1 MASALHPHCSHL
13 CHCSG
18 RTIRLQLHPTS
29 PVPPISTLPTPAP
42 TAHSPLP
49 SQYPQHRHLQSVND
63 HSNVPH
69 NRLMPSP
76 LQFHHLHRLPLRA
89 NTPRDIPHHSTNP
102 PTLLPQYRHLQ
113 RPPPSLH
120 ANVSSHTSRSLLTIP
135 LQPHPYQPTPLLRAN
150 VPRSTFHNRLN
161 LLPQPSTQYLHHHQS
176 LHPPRTNAPRNV
188 PHNRINLMPIPPQ
201 RRQLRPPPR
210 PLHASVLHR
219 APPNC
224 HRLNL
229 LTTPLQHPHHPQHF
243 LRSVPQH
250 RIYIGTTPPQRR
262 QYPSPPDPQR
272 ADAIRHRCLHLLAT
286 LLQHP
291 QHPLP
296 CHPLIASTLHQRCP
310 TTYADRPPAIPT
322 ASSSP
327 AAATSPATPARPRNA
342 LPHPLRPTI
351 PSHTYLSRLLTATTG
366 HHHYIGPLP
375 AACADLS
382 SAAPTASPSS
392 PAATSLATPAPARPH
407 NAHPN
412 RSRYPLAACRSP
424 PPTSPPSSPNL
435 TSSPAC
441 PAPSLRYRKPAWA
454 RGPSAA

>member
-1 MASALHPHCSHL
+1 
-13 CHCSG
+13 
-18 RTIRLQLHPTS
+18 
-29 PVPPISTLPTPAP
+29 
-42 TAHSPLP
+42 
-49 SQYPQHRHLQSVND
+49 
-63 HSNVPH
+63 
-69 NRLMPSP
+69 MPSP

-120 ANVSSHTSRSLLTIP
+120 ANVSRHTSRSLLTIP

-150 VPRSTFHNRLN
+150 VPAAPSTTASTYYLN
-161 LLPQPSTQYLHHHQS
+161 LLLNISTT
-176 LHPPRTNAPRNV
+176 TNPYT
-188 PHNRINLMPIPPQ
+188 
-201 RRQLRPPPR
+201 
-210 PLHASVLHR
+210 HR
-219 APPNC
+219 APTPPAMFPTTASTSC
-224 HRLNL
+224 PSL
-229 LTTPLQHPHHPQHF
+229 LSAANFDHPHAHCMPASSIALLPTAIASTCRIATTSLQHPHHPQHF
-243 LRSVPQH
+243 LQSVPQH

-366 HHHYIGPLP
+366 HHHYIGPRP